1 MARTVRIRSKYK
13 GPFNFVDGL
22 QVNGVPVGTG
32 GGDGGGPTSA
42 KQVSIEPIDSLT
54 AENVQD
60 ALAELTTRAG
70 TDASV
75 PNATQS
81 TPGIVELATALETST
96 GADGSRAVSP
106 LTLKPLLDAKAPVS
120 HSHTGY
126 ASDTHTHAEYAATSH
141 THSIANVVNLTTALN
156 SKADSSHAH
165 TEYAAT
171 SHGHAI
177 ANITGLETALSG
189 KADSNHT
196 HTGYATTGHAH
207 VDYAPLASPTFTGT
221 PAAPTAAANTNT
233 TQVATTAFVTT
244 ALSGIG
250 IADATTAVAGKV
262 MLASAGDTTSTNK
275 AVTPAILNTAVGGLA
290 ASNHTHSEYASASH
304 SHGIMGVSGLTEALA
319 DKANIVH
326 THAGYAQTDHVHSD
340 YATLN
345 SPTFTG
351 APTAPTPAASDDS
364 TKIATTAYVQAEL
377 SQFTPSSSG
386 TIATQET
393 VNAGVN
399 NTETVTPLTLHTK
412 LNQAVYTNRY
422 NANISVLAA
431 DTPVSINHN
440 LNLANKYGFV
450 INTVH
455 QDKTVNLEVK
465 VIDNNTITL
474 TSLIGLTNV
483 YVTIIGA
490 MDANQLQITSSQL
503 TALTGDML
511 YGRSILDSTQQV
523 NSNRYLI
530 NDAGVLKCNGIPVRE
545 IGVCLFSTL
554 TDYHLTGSDEFLTEL
569 PKVSKEG
576 FRFIRVNSSALFAP
590 DWNTVYVN
598 DKAGFLKRVKQFLD
612 VANDNNIGVIMS
624 LFWRYATIPDLVSER
639 VNIGLG
645 TPGSATRNF
654 CAQYVQ
660 DLVDT
665 FKNHPAIAG
674 WEMGN
679 EYSLFASNG
688 ALPHINVGL
697 GTPASYSIP
706 DDVMTLETMRSF
718 YSFIIAEIKK
728 YDTTNRIIMSGNG
741 GPGGV
746 IEKSLSNYLT
756 LLPLDNPMDN
766 WTFHKY
772 SRNFF
777 GSRAYA
783 DLKNTLIEIRNAAY
797 AAGKPMILGEF
808 GQERNELYGGYGGT
822 NIFKN
827 GADAVYRSGTQL
839 AFAWN
844 WKREDSLVETNDFS
858 FHPENTINGTNE
870 VFKILQYYNEK
881 MKSEGYIPP
890 NVLQPTLP
898 VEVSGNGGYGTGTT
912 VTVAN
917 HASLNQDKGFAISLR
932 IKMTR
937 ADLSNRKIVF
947 KYGSSVGWF
956 IGYGAA
962 FAANAGN
969 VVYAQVAWADGST
982 LSSNGQTMP
991 QKPADGWV
999 HYLFQVNETT
1009 TDDTYGLTV
1018 FQNGI
1023 WINTIKPS
1031 SAKTFNA
1038 SSGDLYFFSEAGA
1051 ANAAH
1056 VGIKDVRLYNR
1067 ALNDVEA
1074 RNVYMYDIVP
1084 AGTVVSHWK
1093 MDGDLTD
1100 SVGTN
1105 PGTLTAGAITYGA

>member
-1 MARTVRIRSKYK
+1 MAKTVRIRSKYK

-32 GGDGGGPTSA
+32 GGDGGGPTTA
-42 KQVSIEPIDSLT
+42 IQVSIEPIDSLA
-54 AENVQD
+54 AENVQE
-60 ALAELTTRAG
+60 ALVELTTRVG
-70 TDASV
+70 TGASV

-81 TPGIVELATALETST
+81 TPGIVELASSVEAEAGT
-96 GADGSRAVSP
+96 DGSRAISP
-106 LTLKPLLDAKAPVS
+106 LTLKPLLDAKAPMS
-120 HSHTGY
+120 HSHSGFAPT
-126 ASDTHTHAEYAATSH
+126 AH
-141 THSIANVVNLTTALN
+141 THSEYVTPVASTTVQGKIQIATVIETTTGTDQLKAVTPHTLKYVSDTLAL
-156 SKADSSHAH
+156 A
-165 TEYAAT
+165 
-171 SHGHAI
+171 
-177 ANITGLETALSG
+177 
-189 KADSNHT
+189 NHT
-196 HTGYATTGHAH
+196 HTGFAPSTHTHSIDNVTG
-207 VDYAPLASPTFTGT
+207 LT
-221 PAAPTAAANTNT
+221 
-233 TQVATTAFVTT
+233 VA
-244 ALSGIG
+244 L
-250 IADATTAVAGKV
+250 
-262 MLASAGDTTSTNK
+262 GDK
-275 AVTPAILNTAVGGLA
+275 A
-290 ASNHTHSEYASASH
+290 ASNHTHSEYAASTHSHVEYASASH
-304 SHGIMGVSGLTEALA
+304 THAISDVNGLGTALSNKAESGHTHTEYATTDHSHTGY
-319 DKANIVH
+319 ANI
-326 THAGYAQTDHVHSD
+326 D
-340 YATLN
+340 
-345 SPTFTG
+345 SPNFTG
-351 APTAPTPAASDDS
+351 IPTAS
-364 TKIATTAYVQAEL
+364 TADQTTNNNQLATTAFVKTAV
-377 SQFTPSSSG
+377 SQVSGSSN
-386 TIATQET
+386 TVATQST

-399 NTETVTPLTLHTK
+399 NTEMVTPLTLHNK
-412 LNQAVYTNRY
+412 VNQAVYTNRY
-422 NANISVLAA
+422 NANIAVMAA
-431 DTPVSINHN
+431 NTPVTINHN
-440 LNLANKYGFV
+440 LNLINKNSFV

-455 QDKTVNLEVK
+455 LDKTVNLEINV
-465 VIDNNTITL
+465 VDVNSITL
-474 TSLIGLTNV
+474 TSMVNLTNV
-483 YVTIIGA
+483 YVTIIGS
-490 MDANQLQITSSQL
+490 MNPTVVELNTDQI
-503 TALTGDML
+503 TALTGDLL
-511 YGRSILDSTQQV
+511 YGKSILNSTQQI
-523 NSNRYLI
+523 NTNRYLI
-530 NDAGVLKCNGIPVRE
+530 NDNGVLKCNGIPVRE
-545 IGVCLFSTL
+545 IGVCLFSVL
-554 TDYHLTGSDEFLTEL
+554 TDFHLTGSEEFLTEL

-576 FRFIRVNSSALFAP
+576 FRFIRVNSSVLFAP
-590 DWNTVYVN
+590 EWSVAYVN
-598 DKAGFLKRVKQFLD
+598 DKAGFLKRTKQFLD
-612 VANDNNIGVIMS
+612 VAYDNNIGVIMS
-624 LFWRYATIPDLVSER
+624 LFWRYATIPDLMGER
-639 VNIGLG
+639 VNAALG
-645 TPGSATRNF
+645 TPGSLTRNF
-654 CAQYVQ
+654 CAQYIQ

-665 FKNHPAIAG
+665 FKDHPAIAG

-679 EYSLFASNG
+679 EYSLFAANG
-688 ALPHINVGL
+688 ALPHINVPR
-697 GTPASYSIP
+697 GTPASYNNP
-706 DDVMTLETMRSF
+706 LDVMTLETMRSF
-718 YSFIIAEIKK
+718 YSFVIAEIKK

-797 AAGKPMILGEF
+797 AVGKPLILGEF

-822 NIFKN
+822 PILKN
-827 GADAVYRSGTQL
+827 GADAVYRSGIQL

-844 WKREDSLVETNDFS
+844 WKREDSLVEPNDFS

-898 VEVSGNGGYGTGTT
+898 VEVPGNGGYGTGTT

-1056 VGIKDVRLYNR
+1056 VGLKDIKLYNR

-1074 RNVYMYDIVP
+1074 RNLYMFDIAP

-1093 MDGDLTD
+1093 MDGDLVD

-1105 PGTLTAGAITYGA
+1105 PGTLTTGAITYGA